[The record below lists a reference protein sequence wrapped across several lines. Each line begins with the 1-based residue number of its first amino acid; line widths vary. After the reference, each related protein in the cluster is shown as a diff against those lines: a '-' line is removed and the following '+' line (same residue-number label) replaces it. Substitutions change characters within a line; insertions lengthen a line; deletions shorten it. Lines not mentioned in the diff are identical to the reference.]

1 MLLISRAEP
10 FVSMGQSMTIYGPYH
25 LVNRYQARS
34 FLITVLLVPTD
45 NVARKWLDVT
55 HLILIAI
62 PRH

>member
-34 FLITVLLVPTD
+34 FLITVLLMPTD
-45 NVARKWLDVT
+45 NVARKRLDVT
-55 HLILIAI
+55 HI
-62 PRH
+62 